1 MTKAEKFVNDFMQA
15 FDENG
20 LGAPDKVMYLR
31 AYRELEILKRL
42 KAENLAI
49 HSVVRSV
56 WLVQHKE
63 TLINHGAF
71 STEEKAR
78 KYFNYND
85 DSFACVEVE
94 LA

>member
-1 MTKAEKFVNDFMQA
+1 MKN
-15 FDENG
+15 
-20 LGAPDKVMYLR
+20 
-31 AYRELEILKRL
+31 RERL
-42 KAENLAI
+42 KLIIQNWFIEKTSIKPTEDGLNNLVDRI
-49 HSVVRSV
+49 YYNKPLIIGSVVRSV

-63 TLINHGAF
+63 TLINHGHF

-94 LA
+94 VL

>member
-1 MTKAEKFVNDFMQA
+1 MIKIVKEEVIEDLLDRYSA
-15 FDENG
+15 FDLYE
-20 LGAPDKVMYLR
+20 DKDLIDDIIDSTERVLR
-31 AYRELEILKRL
+31 L
-42 KAENLAI
+42 
-49 HSVVRSV
+49 HGVVRSV

-63 TLINHGAF
+63 TLINHGTF

-94 LA
+94 IA

>member
-1 MTKAEKFVNDFMQA
+1 M
-15 FDENG
+15 EN
-20 LGAPDKVMYLR
+20 
-31 AYRELEILKRL
+31 RERL
-42 KAENLAI
+42 KLIIQNWFIERTSIKPTEDGLNNLVDRI
-49 HSVVRSV
+49 YYNKPLIIGGVVRSV

-63 TLINHGAF
+63 TLVNHGTF

-94 LA
+94 VL